1 MADDKNIGEEFLN
14 LFAES
19 LAKAAEEQKEEET
32 ADIKN
37 AAHAAFEIFESFM
50 DAGFNRM
57 ESFILL
63 QRIMFGGMN
72 NEKDE

>member
-14 LFAES
+14 LFTES
-19 LAKAAEEQKEEET
+19 LAKAAEAQKAEDD
-32 ADIKN
+32 ADIKK
-37 AAHAAFEIFESFM
+37 AAKAAFEIFESFM

-63 QRIMFGGMN
+63 QRIMFGGLN
-72 NEKDE
+72 DEKNE

>member
-19 LAKAAEEQKEEET
+19 LAKAAEEQKEEEE

-37 AAHAAFEIFESFM
+37 AAHAVFEIFESFM

-63 QRIMFGGMN
+63 QIIMFGGLN
-72 NEKDE
+72 NDKDE

>member
-14 LFAES
+14 LFTES
-19 LAKAAEEQKEEET
+19 LAKAAEEQKAGEE

-37 AAHAAFEIFESFM
+37 SANAAFEIFESFM

-72 NEKDE
+72 NDKDE

>member
-14 LFAES
+14 LFTES
-19 LAKAAEEQKEEET
+19 LAKAAEAQKEEEE

-63 QRIMFGGMN
+63 QRIMFGGLN